1 MKTSFR
7 AFGIGLFIAGM
18 CLALLSQFDMLPIH
32 NESATYKKEIKAL
45 EKQLAALQTE
55 QTTEKTTDQSVAS
68 DSAKTSEEKTS
79 TAGEEAITVT
89 PAKTPTSTRTTDIK
103 TATIF
108 IYEGM
113 SLYEIGQQV
122 EGEGIVLNGREVELY
137 LSRPEYSRSIQ
148 KGAFDLRSDMTIEEI
163 AKTLTGKKLD

>member
-18 CLALLSQFDMLPIH
+18 CFALLSQFGVLPAH
-32 NESATYKKEIKAL
+32 EESAYKKEIKAL
-45 EKQLAALQTE
+45 EKKLAALQTE
-55 QTTEKTTDQSVAS
+55 QAVEEPTDESVAS
-68 DSAKTSEEKTS
+68 DSAKVAEET
-79 TAGEEAITVT
+79 TAAAEEAT
-89 PAKTPTSTRTTDIK
+89 ATSVEPSSSPPKPDVK

-108 IYEGM
+108 VYEGM
-113 SLYEIGQQV
+113 SIYDIGQQV

-148 KGAFDLRSDMTIEEI
+148 KGAFDLHADMTIEEI
-163 AKTLTGKKLD
+163 AKTLTGKKVD